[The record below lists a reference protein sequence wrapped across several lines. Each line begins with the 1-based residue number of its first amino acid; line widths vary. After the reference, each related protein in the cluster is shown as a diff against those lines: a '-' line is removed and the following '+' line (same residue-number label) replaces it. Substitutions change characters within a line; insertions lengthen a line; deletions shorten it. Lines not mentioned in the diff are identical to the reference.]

1 VSPHPPAATWRGLS
15 LAGALALGG
24 LLATT
29 HARADDLLGLS
40 TEPIAPPVVHRAYL
54 QYGVG
59 IAAEAVLS
67 AGPICS
73 NVANCILGTGG
84 GADIRVGYRPD
95 PDLYIGGAYEFS
107 KQDPNELYRLA
118 ILQQIRVEA
127 RKYFPTGRE
136 TSPFVVVGLGLQGYG
151 NEWAV
156 DTWGP
161 NATLG
166 GGLEFELGGGPVL
179 TLVLAYRPMYFQSWV
194 DTSTISHASGVAHFL
209 TFEVSL
215 EARDALWGAPTKK

>member
-1 VSPHPPAATWRGLS
+1 MLVATPAG
-15 LAGALALGG
+15 
-24 LLATT
+24 
-29 HARADDLLGLS
+29 ADDLLGLS
-40 TEPIAPPVVHRAYL
+40 TEPIAPPTVHRAYL

-59 IAAEAVLS
+59 IAAETVVS

-107 KQDPNELYRLA
+107 KQDANELYRLA
-118 ILQQIRVEA
+118 ILQQLRAEL

-136 TSPFVVVGLGLQGYG
+136 TSPFVVVGLGVQGYG

-166 GGLEFELGGGPVL
+166 GGLEIELGGPVL
-179 TLVLAYRPMYFQSWV
+179 GLMLAYRPMYFQSWV

-215 EARDALWGAPTKK
+215 EARDALWGASPK